1 MQNTKF
7 ELKKGQRC
15 SVLPPPTARSDEG
28 SAAERVAGPRAQPR
42 ARRIRGVMAK
52 VGEGDERWIVKERAD
67 GQNCN
72 NWHWTTKDVSGHT
85 KKVLRAVPRASQRL
99 EP

>member
-1 MQNTKF
+1 MNKHGEVF
-7 ELKKGQRC
+7 
-15 SVLPPPTARSDEG
+15 RSASPNG
-28 SAAERVAGPRAQPR
+28 AKRRRFCRRTRGRSTSQPR
-42 ARRIRGVMAK
+42 ARPIRGVMAK

>member
-1 MQNTKF
+1 VFRIASPNGAK
-7 ELKKGQRC
+7 
-15 SVLPPPTARSDEG
+15 DEG

>member
-1 MQNTKF
+1 M
-7 ELKKGQRC
+7 
-15 SVLPPPTARSDEG
+15 
-28 SAAERVAGPRAQPR
+28 
-42 ARRIRGVMAK
+42 MAK

>member
-1 MQNTKF
+1 MF
-7 ELKKGQRC
+7 
-15 SVLPPPTARSDEG
+15 RSG
-28 SAAERVAGPRAQPR
+28 SSPNAQAGERVARRAVHVP
-42 ARRIRGVMAK
+42 IMAK

-85 KKVLRAVPRASQRL
+85 KKVPRASQRL
-99 EP
+99 GP

>member
-1 MQNTKF
+1 
-7 ELKKGQRC
+7 
-15 SVLPPPTARSDEG
+15 
-28 SAAERVAGPRAQPR
+28 
-42 ARRIRGVMAK
+42 MAK

-85 KKVLRAVPRASQRL
+85 KKVRSGASSFAAPRAPAPALALARARAEL
-99 EP
+99 ELSR